1 MKITKIAKMGKEDK
15 FAVFIDDKLNLII
28 SGESLLSSGINV
40 GQKLTDNDLKSID
53 NLTKTND
60 LYSRTLKYISLRIKS
75 EGEVKQYLK
84 RKSASDDQIKTIISR
99 LKRLD
104 LINDEMFVRAYIHD
118 RMLQSPSSKR
128 KITFELRKKQIA
140 ESVIEQS
147 LKNDQISD
155 IDSLNKL
162 IESKRRQS
170 KYADDLKLMQYLVR
184 VGFNYSDVKEAIK
197 NSKKVDQED

>member
-1 MKITKIAKMGKEDK
+1 MGKEDK

>member
-15 FAVFIDDKLNLII
+15 FTVFIDDKLKLII
-28 SGESLLSSGINV
+28 SGESLLASGINV
-40 GQKLTDNDLKSID
+40 GQTLTDNELKDID

-60 LYSRTLKYISLRIKS
+60 LYSRSLKYISIRVRS
-75 EGEVKQYLK
+75 EGEVRQYLK
-84 RKSASDDQIKTIISR
+84 RKSASDEQIKTIVSR
-99 LKRLD
+99 LKSLD
-104 LINDEMFVRAYIHD
+104 LINDETFARAFIHD

-155 IDSLNKL
+155 IDSLNRL

-170 KYADDLKLMQYLVR
+170 KYNDDLKLMQYLVR
-184 VGFNYSDVKEAIK
+184 VGFNYSDVKDAIK
-197 NSKKVDQED
+197 NSKKEEASD